1 MLSQMSRKSILS
13 IGDAMLDIVV
23 LHGDSINFNSDSP
36 SQITIQSGGAAA
48 NTAAWLSKADIDSHF
63 SGRVGDDI
71 AGEKLI
77 SDLENQGVTCHITKV
92 SGANSGIVVALVDGI
107 GNRTMFPDSGAN
119 SGLNESVLPVERD
132 FSGYFLSG
140 YALFNPASTPFIRKL
155 MVDLRNLNA
164 KIFFDPASVG
174 IMNQLGSERALELIG
189 HVDVIFVNEDEASY
203 LSLEK
208 LKGIASIVVIKK
220 GPLGASAI
228 TREGLEINKPALS
241 AKVIDTTGA
250 GDAFAA
256 GFIAEWL
263 KSEDLTTALDSALS
277 LAAQCVS
284 NIGARP
290 RVIT

>member
-1 MLSQMSRKSILS
+1 MSKKSILS

-23 LHGDSINFNSDSP
+23 LHGDAINFNSDSP

-48 NTAAWLSKADIDSHF
+48 NTAAWLSTANIDSHF
-63 SGRVGDDI
+63 AGRVGDDI

-92 SGANSGIVVALVDGI
+92 RGANSGIVVALVDGE

-119 SGLNESVLPVERD
+119 SGLDESVLPAEKD
-132 FSGYFLSG
+132 FSGYYLSG

-155 MVDLRNLNA
+155 MVDLRSSNA

-174 IMNQLGSERALELIG
+174 IMNLLGSEKALELIG
-189 HVDVIFVNEDEASY
+189 NVDVIFVNEDEATY

-228 TREGLEINKPALS
+228 TRGGLEISKPALS
-241 AKVIDTTGA
+241 TEVIDTTGA

-263 KSEDLTTALDSALS
+263 NSEDLSTALDSALS